1 MFGYIRPFQPELKM
15 REYEAYRSVYCGL
28 CHTLGKRYTFIA
40 RFFLTYDL
48 TWLAMLTLSL
58 QQESPAVCKR
68 RCVSAPF
75 RPHPTCVQ
83 NEATDFAADCAM
95 LLLYYKL
102 KDNLHDASLP
112 HKIAAAILLLFSTFA
127 KRKAEK
133 RQPEA
138 AERITKAMQAQDLAE
153 KNRVGIDAAADP
165 TGQMMAD
172 LLLISAH
179 NTENE
184 RILSRFGYFM
194 GRWVYLMDATDDL
207 DQDIHSG
214 DYNPFACAWKLN
226 SQSDLK
232 AARKRAQAF
241 LNSCLYEMQA
251 AFALLSVRYN
261 AGVMENTLTLGL
273 PHMQHTVVEQTFSKQ
288 R

>member
-1 MFGYIRPFQPELKM
+1 M

-127 KRKAEK
+127 KEKGKNGRRRQQGVIPKPCKRQIWPEKIGGELEAAVDRPEK
-133 RQPEA
+133 RMLDCWWILDHIRE
-138 AERITKAMQAQDLAE
+138 
-153 KNRVGIDAAADP
+153 
-165 TGQMMAD
+165 MASPKQ
-172 LLLISAH
+172 LL
-179 NTENE
+179 T
-184 RILSRFGYFM
+184 RRRRG
-194 GRWVYLMDATDDL
+194 
-207 DQDIHSG
+207 
-214 DYNPFACAWKLN
+214 KL
-226 SQSDLK
+226 
-232 AARKRAQAF
+232 
-241 LNSCLYEMQA
+241 
-251 AFALLSVRYN
+251 
-261 AGVMENTLTLGL
+261 
-273 PHMQHTVVEQTFSKQ
+273 
-288 R
+288 